1 VDVCVCE
8 DMMKIYTA
16 LKENEILP
24 FGATWNKP
32 EHKTKTALSHLYVE
46 SE

>member
-1 VDVCVCE
+1 MNNKRKMKKKTSENKENGVDVCVCE

-24 FGATWNKP
+24 FGAT
-32 EHKTKTALSHLYVE
+32 
-46 SE
+46 